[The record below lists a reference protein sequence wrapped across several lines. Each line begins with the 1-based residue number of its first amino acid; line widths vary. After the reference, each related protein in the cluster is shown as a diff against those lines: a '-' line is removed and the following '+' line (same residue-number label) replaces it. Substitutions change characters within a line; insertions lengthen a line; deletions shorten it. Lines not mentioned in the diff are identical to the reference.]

1 MASIN
6 KVILVGR
13 LGKDPQINTFQNGGK
28 IANFSIA
35 TSETW
40 TDKQTGE
47 KKDRTEWHNIA
58 VTSPA
63 LVTLAEKYL
72 KKGSQAYIE
81 GTLRTR
87 EYTDQ
92 NGIKRY
98 TTEVV
103 LAPYGGQIML
113 LDSKPATAPENT
125 ADAPDDI
132 FTPEPSPNSYDGL
145 DDDIPF

>member
-1 MASIN
+1 MTSIN

-13 LGKDPQINTFQNGGK
+13 LGKDPQISTFQNGGK
-28 IANFSIA
+28 IATFTMA

-47 KKDRTEWHNIA
+47 RKERTEWHNIVA
-58 VTSPA
+58 QSPA

-72 KKGSQAYIE
+72 HKGSQAYIE
-81 GTLRTR
+81 GNIRAR

-92 NGIKRY
+92 NGLKRQI
-98 TTEVV
+98 TEIV

-113 LDSKPATAPENT
+113 LDNKAPTPAPAEAEPIPETTNN
-125 ADAPDDI
+125 A
-132 FTPEPSPNSYDGL
+132 YDGL

>member
-1 MASIN
+1 MTSIN

-13 LGKDPQINTFQNGGK
+13 LGKDPQISTFQNGGK
-28 IANFSIA
+28 IATFTMA

-47 KKDRTEWHNIA
+47 RKERTEWHNIVA
-58 VTSPA
+58 QSPA

-72 KKGSQAYIE
+72 HKGSQAYIE
-81 GTLRTR
+81 GTIRTR

-92 NGIKRY
+92 NGLKRQI
-98 TTEVV
+98 TEIV

-113 LDSKPATAPENT
+113 LDNKTPATAPAE
-125 ADAPDDI
+125 AEPM
-132 FTPEPSPNSYDGL
+132 PETTNNAYDGL
-145 DDDIPF
+145 DDDIPFD

>member
-13 LGKDPQINTFQNGGK
+13 LGKDPQISTFQNGGK
-28 IANFSIA
+28 IATFTMA

-47 KKDRTEWHNIA
+47 RKERTEWHNIVA
-58 VTSPA
+58 QSPA

-72 KKGSQAYIE
+72 HKGSQAYIE
-81 GTLRTR
+81 GTIRTR

-92 NGIKRY
+92 NGLKRQI
-98 TTEVV
+98 TEIV

-113 LDSKPATAPENT
+113 LDNKAPTTAPAEAEAIPENT
-125 ADAPDDI
+125 NNA
-132 FTPEPSPNSYDGL
+132 YDGL